1 MDEEGRELEQQ
12 LRASIESRTVIGMAL
27 GILMERHDIDQEQAF
42 AYLRRTSSWE
52 NRKLADIA
60 QEMVSSRTQ
69 TQAQETG

>member
-12 LRASIESRTVIGMAL
+12 LRASIESRTVIGMAI
-27 GILMERHDIDQEQAF
+27 GILMERHDMDREQAF

-69 TQAQETG
+69 TQAQGTG

>member
-1 MDEEGRELEQQ
+1 MDEEGRELAQQ

-42 AYLRRTSSWE
+42 DHLRRTSSWE
-52 NRKLADIA
+52 NRKVADIA
-60 QEMVSSRTQ
+60 QEMVSSRMQ